1 MCQVSLLIKQQI
13 CTNIK
18 LVWHKKTMCDRC
30 SKAFLQ
36 TTGVLRVVLPNMSAA
51 VSLSVSSDVRLRFSW
66 TTATYQGSRKLH
78 WT

>member
-1 MCQVSLLIKQQI
+1 MPSFITYKATDLHKYQVSVAQ
-13 CTNIK
+13 
-18 LVWHKKTMCDRC
+18 KTMCDRC